1 MLFGRMAVVLGLA
14 RSATQHTVNSSS
26 QSQAKSVSNRIR
38 NFRDMEAKLD
48 LHIEAA
54 NLRLRDMVEQC
65 SRLGVAFVSQDEIRA
80 LPSVQQHTVIAIR
93 APPGT
98 TLEVPGQSVGC

>member
-1 MLFGRMAVVLGLA
+1 V
-14 RSATQHTVNSSS
+14 QHPMNSSS
-26 QSQAKSVSNRIR
+26 QSQAKSLANRIR
-38 NFRDMEAKLD
+38 TFRETEAKLD

-54 NLRLRDMVEQC
+54 NLRLRDMVDQC

-98 TLEVPGQSVGC
+98 TLEVPGQSTQCPCCVSASNPYMD